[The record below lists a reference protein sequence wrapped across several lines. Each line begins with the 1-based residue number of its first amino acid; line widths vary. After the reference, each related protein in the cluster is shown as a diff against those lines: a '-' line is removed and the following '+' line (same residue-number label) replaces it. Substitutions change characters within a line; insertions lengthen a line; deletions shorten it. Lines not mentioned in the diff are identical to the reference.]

1 MRRSKKLLRQ
11 RASAD
16 DETWLGV
23 NHDGDPVKEVNRM
36 DSVDDNSTMKDI
48 KQSMSSSLEKDSKPV
63 CPYLHVSP
71 PTNPLSIKE
80 EYWEEDDNSTMKDE
94 QSMSSSLEKDSK
106 PVCSLSSLSLTDS
119 LKSLLDN
126 AGLRFH
132 LTSDGKVVL
141 LSYYLVSKPY

>member
-63 CPYLHVSP
+63 CSV
-71 PTNPLSIKE
+71 
-80 EYWEEDDNSTMKDE
+80 
-94 QSMSSSLEKDSK
+94 
-106 PVCSLSSLSLTDS
+106 SSLSLTDS

-132 LTSDGKVVL
+132 LKSDGKVVL